1 MHGAVR
7 FTTRGATYNI
17 LPAITPRISGKH
29 KIKDSRY
36 CPTISGDG
44 MDKDKFTIMLD
55 TQDHFSDGS
64 TCVRCGEVIEDSPNK
79 FFVLL
84 YF

>member
-1 MHGAVR
+1 M
-7 FTTRGATYNI
+7 NI
-17 LPAITPRISGKH
+17 YSILISINLLVHQGCTLYHTWCDPNDIAASNHAKNFWQSME
-29 KIKDSRY
+29 IKDSRY

-64 TCVRCGEVIEDSPNK
+64 TCVRCGK
-79 FFVLL
+79 
-84 YF
+84 